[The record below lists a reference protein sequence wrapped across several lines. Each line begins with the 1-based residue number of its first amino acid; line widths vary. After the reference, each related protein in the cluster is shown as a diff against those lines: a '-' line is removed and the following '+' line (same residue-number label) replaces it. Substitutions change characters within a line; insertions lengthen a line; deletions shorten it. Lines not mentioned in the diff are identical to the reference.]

1 MIIKKRLEEFS
12 YRNLLYIG
20 IINIDDKT
28 NVNMPKMPNE
38 TNIKIII
45 LGIFKMLF
53 GRNMFKSLER
63 KDINDLKELKKDI
76 KDVKTKLNA
85 ILGFFKKSSI

>member
-1 MIIKKRLEEFS
+1 
-12 YRNLLYIG
+12 
-20 IINIDDKT
+20 
-28 NVNMPKMPNE
+28 MPKMPNA

-45 LGIFKMLF
+45 LGISKMLF
-53 GRNMFKSLER
+53 GRNMFKSLEW

>member
-53 GRNMFKSLER
+53 GRNMFKSLEW
-63 KDINDLKELKKDI
+63 KDINDLKELKKYI
-76 KDVKTKLNA
+76 KEVKLN
-85 ILGFFKKSSI
+85 LMQF